1 MDEQGRKLI
10 EGKAGGHD
18 ARRKSEVRPP
28 KPPEKQHPPGLQDY
42 RDGTPETSVSGV
54 FVFSRGVGGYP
65 VGREIRIQ
73 KALKAIQNSFPFNL
87 LVRGNIAKDAVQCTG
102 A

>member
-42 RDGTPETSVSGV
+42 RDETPETPVSGV
-54 FVFSRGVGGYP
+54 FVFGLPLLPNQLDRVR
-65 VGREIRIQ
+65 RE
-73 KALKAIQNSFPFNL
+73 L
-87 LVRGNIAKDAVQCTG
+87 LVDAENG
-102 A
+102 K

>member
-42 RDGTPETSVSGV
+42 RDETPETPVPGV
-54 FVFSRGVGGYP
+54 FVCASAAECWP
-65 VGREIRIQ
+65 
-73 KALKAIQNSFPFNL
+73 
-87 LVRGNIAKDAVQCTG
+87 T
-102 A
+102 